1 MKMKKL
7 LYIFIALSFG
17 LVSCS
22 DIIETPD
29 TLPADCIMLNVYN
42 SPMTKA
48 QDWAG
53 LEYERQLLRLD
64 CFFYPKE
71 QTDQP
76 CVYYQ
81 KVDVDNVGSAE
92 IPFFVDESVI
102 NTIFP
107 SSDECDVFIIAN
119 LTSGTFA
126 KGQTGTDVP
135 TLSKTVLALDGN
147 RDAIDKPF
155 IMQGLDIATK
165 GDNNNASGTIPL
177 HRAAAK
183 VTVTVN
189 IPEQITVEYEN
200 ADPVTMKPVLS
211 DDTGAVPFKTSFHN
225 GVKKTYLRDDYS
237 AQLIA
242 DDVLHVGKQDYVAAG
257 EVPAV
262 GDTPK
267 KYTFTCEI
275 PFYTYAR
282 AWEKGAEDAAYLTF
296 EMPWTNVS
304 DPENPVTQTYYYQ
317 ILVNGGGRCF
327 EPNNWY
333 DLIVNVGV
341 IGSTVESEPVTI
353 QDLTYYILDWTTEP
367 DPEHEAGGDRYE
379 DVDITDYTYL
389 IVHKKR
395 IEMNNTTLGKMPFDA
410 SHNIAWELE
419 YPSDP
424 DIIAELDEQERIYN
438 TNKYAAYYI
447 NCGVARNER
456 PQATRL
462 NVTNSAF
469 KIAESGKQV
478 EFRNNLPA
486 NVYSPIYVHLKV
498 WLDINGNGEMDFDNN
513 EDQFVEYVTFIQY
526 PPIYI
531 TPHPTTEYSIYM
543 NGYNYRNGGSALS
556 YRASDSGVTYNLGYA
571 KGTDDGVY
579 MYTINVSS
587 FTADDGFT
595 YYGNDVKYII
605 GDPRV
610 RVSDTNLNND
620 GSNMDLYWETD
631 SQGVNTVYAMDLNA
645 DGEYILDANSKYQY
659 SSGNRA
665 LTYYYPTDT
674 EGEVYRVI
682 APKFRIVSFCS
693 SGGST
698 ITPEGAKMRC
708 AAFQEN
714 GYPAGRWR
722 LPTTAEISFIISL
735 ANMTPSAIQPL
746 FYGTNYY
753 YSSTDRVQ
761 NSGTVNMQAIPNNNT
776 QTGSV
781 RCVYDEWYWGSEQ
794 EAMRNPA
801 ANPAN
806 GEEFLFT
813 WGDKKIW

>member
-1 MKMKKL
+1 MKMKKI

-64 CFFYPKE
+64 CFFYPKG

-81 KVDVDNVGSAE
+81 KVDVNNLGSAA
-92 IPFFVDESVI
+92 IPFYVDESVI

-107 SSDECDVFIIAN
+107 SQEECDVFIIAN

-155 IMQGLDIATK
+155 VMQGLDIATK

-189 IPEQITVEYEN
+189 IPEHITVEYEN

-211 DDTGAVPFKTSFHN
+211 DDTGAIPFKTSFHN

-237 AQLIA
+237 AQLVA

-353 QDLTYYILDWTTEP
+353 QDLTYYVLDWTTEP

-379 DVDITDYTYL
+379 DVDIQKYTYL
-389 IVHKKR
+389 VVHNSDLE
-395 IEMNNTTLGKMPFDA
+395 INNATSGVIHYDS
-410 SHNIAWELE
+410 SHNIGV
-419 YPSDP
+419 
-424 DIIAELDEQERIYN
+424 QMN
-438 TNKYAAYYI
+438 TTRRDVNGLNETTTAAAYYVY
-447 NCGVARNER
+447 CGPDANGNTAQPKVV
-456 PQATRL
+456 TL
-462 NVTNSAF
+462 NITKENFA
-469 KIAESGKQV
+469 IDNTTGELTYNYTIP
-478 EFRNNLPA
+478 ED
-486 NVYSPIYVHLKV
+486 VYSPVYVYATV
-498 WLDINGNGEMDFDNN
+498 WLDFDGDGKIKTDYPADYEGVKESDFT
-513 EDQFVEYVTFIQY
+513 EEITIVQY
-526 PPIYI
+526 PAIYVI
-531 TPHPTTEYSIYM
+531 PDLTTRYSIYV
-543 NGYNYRNGGSALS
+543 NDIIKTGDGGGDLVRYPETGNS
-556 YRASDSGVTYNLGYA
+556 YYGLGLVP
-571 KGTDDGVY
+571 GTNSTTGANPTY
-579 MYTINVSS
+579 MYVVNVSS
-587 FTADDGFT
+587 LKGSDGF
-595 YYGNDVKYII
+595 YYNTDNNNNGPQTWYNYII
-605 GDPRV
+605 GDPRQ
-610 RVSDTNLNND
+610 RINDT
-620 GSNMDLYWETD
+620 
-631 SQGVNTVYAMDLNA
+631 DLND
-645 DGEYILDANSKYQY
+645 DGYDMDQHWVTAPDVNGIQRKLQN
-659 SSGNRA
+659 
-665 LTYYYPTDT
+665 YYPTST
-674 EGEVYRVI
+674 AEGAFQVI
-682 APKFRIVSFCS
+682 APKFRIVSFH
-693 SGGST
+693 GNGHRYHNY
-698 ITPEGAKMRC
+698 EGAKMRC
-708 AAFQEN
+708 ASYQED
-714 GYPAGRWR
+714 GFPAGRWR
-722 LPTTAEISFIISL
+722 LPTYAEIQFVIKL
-735 ANMTPSAIQPL
+735 QE
-746 FYGTNYY
+746 
-753 YSSTDRVQ
+753 DRVISPIFFGSSKYFSATNQ
-761 NSGTVNMQAIPNNNT
+761 ITYNANGSTYMDFQDNSPGTINGSN
-776 QTGSV
+776 GSV
-781 RCVYDEWYWGSEQ
+781 RCVYDEWYWGSEREAQ
-794 EAMRNPA
+794 ENPA
-801 ANPAN
+801 ANPPA
-806 GEEFLFT
+806 GEEYLFT
-813 WGDKKIW
+813 WGDEPIW

>member
-22 DIIETPD
+22 DVIETPD
-29 TLPADCIMLNVYN
+29 TPDSLPADCIMLNVYN

-53 LEYERQLLRLD
+53 LDYERQLLRLD
-64 CFFYPKE
+64 CFFYPKG
-71 QTDQP
+71 QTEAP

-81 KVDVDNVGSAE
+81 KVDVDKVGSAE
-92 IPFFVDESVI
+92 IPFYVDESVI

-107 SSDECDVFIIAN
+107 SSDQCDVFVIAN

-135 TLSKTVLALDGN
+135 TLSKTVLTLGAD
-147 RDAIDKPF
+147 RDAIDMPF
-155 IMQGLDIATK
+155 VMQGLDIATK
-165 GDNNNASGTIPL
+165 GDDNNASGTIPL

-183 VTVTVN
+183 VTITVN
-189 IPEQITVEYEN
+189 IPEQIVIEYEN
-200 ADPVTMKPVLS
+200 ADDIIMKPVLK
-211 DDTGAVPFKTSFHN
+211 DNENQVPFKTAFHN

-237 AQLIA
+237 SQLVAA
-242 DDVLHVGKQDYVAAG
+242 DAHHVGKQSYVAAG

-353 QDLTYYILDWTTEP
+353 QDLTYYVLDWTTEP

-379 DVDITDYTYL
+379 DVNITDYTYL
-389 IVHKKR
+389 IVPEPR
-395 IEMNNTTLGKMPFDA
+395 LVINNASTGVIHFDA
-410 SHNIAWELE
+410 SHKVDIKMNTASKPVEILPGKNTTSEAF
-419 YPSDP
+419 YVDCGQTPPSVTSLTINTGNFTIDHSSGTLTYNYTIP
-424 DIIAELDEQERIYN
+424 AKVFSPVYVYATIWLELD
-438 TNKYAAYYI
+438 
-447 NCGVARNER
+447 G
-456 PQATRL
+456 
-462 NVTNSAF
+462 
-469 KIAESGKQV
+469 ESGMSTAEE
-478 EFRNNLPA
+478 EF
-486 NVYSPIYVHLKV
+486 SE
-498 WLDINGNGEMDFDNN
+498 DITI
-513 EDQFVEYVTFIQY
+513 VQY
-526 PPIYI
+526 PPLYIVPEESVEKSVYVNGNRATASSHDVIYVNGRTYDLGGAPGTGTKYMHTI
-531 TPHPTTEYSIYM
+531 T
-543 NGYNYRNGGSALS
+543 
-556 YRASDSGVTYNLGYA
+556 
-571 KGTDDGVY
+571 
-579 MYTINVSS
+579 VSS
-587 FTADDGFT
+587 FTENNTFELHGQK
-595 YYGNDVKYII
+595 VSYII

-610 RVSDTNLNND
+610 RVSDINLNDD
-620 GSNMDLYWETD
+620 GYDMDENKAWAEDEAGRRL
-631 SQGVNTVYAMDLNA
+631 Q
-645 DGEYILDANSKYQY
+645 
-659 SSGNRA
+659 
-665 LTYYYPTDT
+665 YYYPTST

-682 APKFRIVSFCS
+682 APKFRVSS
-693 SGGST
+693 KLGGYS
-698 ITPEGAKMRC
+698 EGDREGVMMRC
-708 AAFQEN
+708 ASYQEN

-722 LPTTAEISFIISL
+722 VPTTAEIAFIVYLQSQD
-735 ANMTPSAIQPL
+735 AIAEL
-746 FYGTNYY
+746 FVSNDYF
-753 YSSTDRVQ
+753 SSTHMVTE
-761 NSGTVNMQAIPNNNT
+761 GNNKEVINDID
-776 QTGSV
+776 GDKHSV
-781 RCVYDEWYWGSEQ
+781 RCVYDEWYWGGKQ
-794 EAMRNPA
+794 EALVNTAKQPTA
-801 ANPAN
+801 
-806 GEEFLFT
+806 GDYYYYT

>member
-1 MKMKKL
+1 MKMKKI

-22 DIIETPD
+22 NIIETPD

-64 CFFYPKE
+64 CFFYPKG

-81 KVDVDNVGSAE
+81 KVDVNNLGSAA
-92 IPFFVDESVI
+92 IPFYVDESVI

-107 SSDECDVFIIAN
+107 SQEECDVFIIAN

-211 DDTGAVPFKTSFHN
+211 DDTGAIPFKTSFHN

-237 AQLIA
+237 AQLVA

-341 IGSTVESEPVTI
+341 IGSTVESEPVLI
-353 QDLTYYILDWTTEP
+353 QDLTYYVLDWTTEP

-379 DVDITDYTYL
+379 DVDIQKYTYL
-389 IVHKKR
+389 VVHNSDLE
-395 IEMNNTTLGKMPFDA
+395 INNATSGVIHYDS
-410 SHNIAWELE
+410 SHNIGV
-419 YPSDP
+419 
-424 DIIAELDEQERIYN
+424 QMN
-438 TNKYAAYYI
+438 TTRKDVNGLNETTTAAAYYVY
-447 NCGVARNER
+447 CGPDANGNTAQPKVVTLNITKENFAIDN
-456 PQATRL
+456 ATGEL
-462 NVTNSAF
+462 TYNYT
-469 KIAESGKQV
+469 IPED
-478 EFRNNLPA
+478 
-486 NVYSPIYVHLKV
+486 VYSPVYVYATV
-498 WLDINGNGEMDFDNN
+498 WLDFDGDGKIKTDYPADYEGVKESDFT
-513 EDQFVEYVTFIQY
+513 EEITIVQY
-526 PPIYI
+526 PAIYVI
-531 TPHPTTEYSIYM
+531 PDLTTRYSIYV
-543 NGYNYRNGGSALS
+543 NDIIKTGDGSGDLVRYPETGNS
-556 YRASDSGVTYNLGYA
+556 YYGLGLVPGTNSTTGANPTYMYVVNVSSL
-571 KGTDDGVY
+571 KGTD
-579 MYTINVSS
+579 
-587 FTADDGFT
+587 GF
-595 YYGNDVKYII
+595 YYNTDNNNNGPQTWYNYII
-605 GDPRV
+605 GDPRQ
-610 RVSDTNLNND
+610 RINDT
-620 GSNMDLYWETD
+620 
-631 SQGVNTVYAMDLNA
+631 DLND
-645 DGEYILDANSKYQY
+645 DGYDMDQHWVTAPDVNGIQRKLQN
-659 SSGNRA
+659 
-665 LTYYYPTDT
+665 YYPTST
-674 EGEVYRVI
+674 AEGAFQVI
-682 APKFRIVSFCS
+682 APKFRIVSFH
-693 SGGST
+693 GNGHRYHNY
-698 ITPEGAKMRC
+698 EGAKMRC
-708 AAFQEN
+708 ASYQED
-714 GYPAGRWR
+714 GFPAGRWR
-722 LPTTAEISFIISL
+722 LPTYAEIQFVIKL
-735 ANMTPSAIQPL
+735 QE
-746 FYGTNYY
+746 
-753 YSSTDRVQ
+753 DRVISPIFFGSSKYFSATNQ
-761 NSGTVNMQAIPNNNT
+761 ITYNANGSTYMNFQDNSPGTINGSN
-776 QTGSV
+776 GSV
-781 RCVYDEWYWGSEQ
+781 RCVYDEWYWGSEREAQ
-794 EAMRNPA
+794 ENPA
-801 ANPAN
+801 ANPPA
-806 GEEFLFT
+806 GEEYLFT
-813 WGDKKIW
+813 WGDEPIW

>member
-1 MKMKKL
+1 MKMKKI

-22 DIIETPD
+22 NIIETPD

-64 CFFYPKE
+64 CFFYPKG

-81 KVDVDNVGSAE
+81 KVDVNNLGSAA
-92 IPFFVDESVI
+92 IPFYVDESVI

-107 SSDECDVFIIAN
+107 SQEECDVFIIAN

-211 DDTGAVPFKTSFHN
+211 DDTGAIPFKTSFHN

-237 AQLIA
+237 AQLVA

-341 IGSTVESEPVTI
+341 IGSTVESEPVLI
-353 QDLTYYILDWTTEP
+353 QDLTYYVLDWTTEP

-379 DVDITDYTYL
+379 DVDIQKYTYL
-389 IVHKKR
+389 VVHNSDLE
-395 IEMNNTTLGKMPFDA
+395 INNATSGVIHYDS
-410 SHNIAWELE
+410 SHNIGV
-419 YPSDP
+419 
-424 DIIAELDEQERIYN
+424 QMN
-438 TNKYAAYYI
+438 TTRKDVNGLNETTTAAAYYVY
-447 NCGVARNER
+447 CGPDANGNTAQPKVVTLNITKENFAIDN
-456 PQATRL
+456 ATGEL
-462 NVTNSAF
+462 TYNYT
-469 KIAESGKQV
+469 IPED
-478 EFRNNLPA
+478 
-486 NVYSPIYVHLKV
+486 VYSPVYVYATV
-498 WLDINGNGEMDFDNN
+498 WLDFDGDGKIKTDYPEDYEGVKESDFT
-513 EDQFVEYVTFIQY
+513 EEITIVQHPAIYVI
-526 PPIYI
+526 PDL
-531 TPHPTTEYSIYM
+531 TTRYSIYV
-543 NGYNYRNGGSALS
+543 NDIIKTGDGSGDLVRYPETGNS
-556 YRASDSGVTYNLGYA
+556 YYGLGLVPGTNSTTGANPTYMYVVNVSSL
-571 KGTDDGVY
+571 KGTD
-579 MYTINVSS
+579 
-587 FTADDGFT
+587 GF
-595 YYGNDVKYII
+595 YYNTDNNNNGPKTWYNYII
-605 GDPRV
+605 GDPRQ
-610 RVSDTNLNND
+610 RINDT
-620 GSNMDLYWETD
+620 
-631 SQGVNTVYAMDLNA
+631 DLND
-645 DGEYILDANSKYQY
+645 DGYDMDQHWVTAPDVNGIQRKLQN
-659 SSGNRA
+659 
-665 LTYYYPTDT
+665 YYPTST
-674 EGEVYRVI
+674 AEGAFQVI
-682 APKFRIVSFCS
+682 APKFRIVSFH
-693 SGGST
+693 GNGHRYHNY
-698 ITPEGAKMRC
+698 EGAKMRC
-708 AAFQEN
+708 ASYQED
-714 GYPAGRWR
+714 GFPAGRWR
-722 LPTTAEISFIISL
+722 LPTYAEIQFVIKL
-735 ANMTPSAIQPL
+735 QE
-746 FYGTNYY
+746 
-753 YSSTDRVQ
+753 DRVISPIFFGSSKYFSATNQ
-761 NSGTVNMQAIPNNNT
+761 ITYNANGSTYMNFQDNSPGTINGSN
-776 QTGSV
+776 GSV
-781 RCVYDEWYWGSEQ
+781 RCVYDEWYWGSEREAQ
-794 EAMRNPA
+794 ENPA
-801 ANPAN
+801 ANPPA
-806 GEEFLFT
+806 GEEYLFT
-813 WGDKKIW
+813 WGDEPIW